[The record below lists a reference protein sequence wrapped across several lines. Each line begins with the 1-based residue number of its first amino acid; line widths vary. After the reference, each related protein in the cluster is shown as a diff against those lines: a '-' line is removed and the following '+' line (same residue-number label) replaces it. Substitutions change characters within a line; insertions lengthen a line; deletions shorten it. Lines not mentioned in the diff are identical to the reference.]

1 MAERKKYGDLT
12 EEQKKSMQ
20 EAHER
25 YVKKN
30 DLVEVKIRM
39 SKAKRAALQEYV
51 NNLGTGISV
60 TQFINAAIDTA
71 MGVSSETNS
80 ES

>member
-51 NNLGTGISV
+51 NSLGTGISV
-60 TQFINAAIDTA
+60 TQFINEAIDA
-71 MGVSSETNS
+71 KMGVSSEEN
-80 ES
+80 

>member
-51 NNLGTGISV
+51 SNLGTGISV
-60 TQFINAAIDTA
+60 TQFINAAIDNA
-71 MGVSSETNS
+71 MGVPSETNS

>member
-12 EEQKKSMQ
+12 EEQKRSMQ

-60 TQFINAAIDTA
+60 TQFINEAIDA
-71 MGVSSETNS
+71 KMGIPSGED
-80 ES
+80 